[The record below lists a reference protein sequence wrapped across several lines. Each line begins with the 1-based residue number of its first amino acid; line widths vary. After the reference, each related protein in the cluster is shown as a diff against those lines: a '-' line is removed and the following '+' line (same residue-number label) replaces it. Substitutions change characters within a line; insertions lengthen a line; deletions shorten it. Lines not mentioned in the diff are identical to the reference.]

1 MTTRAVNMMKRDPV
15 SVVIPAHDEEAVIQ
29 RTLGALLR
37 TADPGEFEVIV
48 VCNGCS
54 DGTAEIAARASGDV
68 VVIDLDEAS
77 KTAALNAGLQAARG
91 RAVILLDAD
100 VELSTHS
107 ARTMAEAV
115 SSPGV
120 EVAIGHMEVDTRGA
134 DAIVRAFYR
143 VWMHHPYLRSG
154 KFAAAI
160 ALSRDG
166 IARIGYI
173 PPVTADDTYLR
184 RLFPRDRVTV
194 VESVRYKVR
203 APRTARSLLRV
214 RSRSYRGTRELSGH
228 TASAGEYRGEA
239 GGLLRRLLARPAL
252 WLYVPVYIAVAL
264 AARRLSYRNTGV
276 RWERDL
282 TTRTAVP
289 E

>member
-1 MTTRAVNMMKRDPV
+1 MMKRDLV
-15 SVVIPAHDEEAVIQ
+15 SVIIPAHDEEAVIQ
-29 RTLGALLR
+29 RTLGTLLR
-37 TADPGEFEVIV
+37 AADPGEFEVIV

-54 DGTAEIAARASGDV
+54 DGTAEIAARESDDV
-68 VVIDLDEAS
+68 AVIELDEAS
-77 KTAALNAGLQAARG
+77 KTAALNAGLQAAKG

-100 VELSTHS
+100 VELETPS
-107 ARTMAEAV
+107 ARAMTEAV
-115 SSPGV
+115 SRPGV
-120 EVAIGHMEVDTRGA
+120 EVAIGHMDVDTRGA
-134 DAIVRAFYR
+134 DPIVRAFYR
-143 VWMHHPYLRSG
+143 VWMHHPYLWSG

-166 IARIGYI
+166 ISRIGSI
-173 PPVTADDTYLR
+173 PPITADDTYLR
-184 RLFPRDRVTV
+184 RLFPRDRVAV

-214 RSRSYRGTRELSGH
+214 RSRSYRGTRELSMH

-239 GGLLRRLLARPAL
+239 RGLLRRLLAKPAL
-252 WLYVPVYIAVAL
+252 WLYIPIYVVVAL
-264 AARRLSYRNTGV
+264 AARGLSYRNSGV